1 MKIIYRLLYNALNE
15 LYADSPDLQHH
26 RDVTLELLKSKAE
39 GRDIPPT
46 PDKDDRPI
54 VVVAVGHSRKGDN
67 GAESWDGSVSEHRYN
82 LEIATE
88 LCELLEE
95 SALVKP
101 VLLSNYGG
109 KTYSQAIK
117 WLADKVNSLGKVALV
132 VELHFN
138 SSSSPHANG
147 HEFLFWHSSQKGA
160 QFAQHFS
167 QKMTDFFPTLKERGP
182 KPIKS
187 GGRGS
192 LFLRKL
198 IPVCLILEPFFG
210 SNSQNW
216 SIFRHKEGK
225 HYLVRCYFEAIVES
239 VL

>member
-1 MKIIYRLLYNALNE
+1 MKLYRLLYAKIYE
-15 LYADSPDLQHH
+15 LYENSPDLHKH
-26 RDVTLELLKSKAE
+26 RDVTLELLKDKAE
-39 GRDIPPT
+39 GRIPAPS
-46 PDKDDRPI
+46 KDDERPT
-54 VVVAVGHSRKGDN
+54 VVVAVGHSRRGDT
-67 GAESWDGSVSEHRYN
+67 GATSWDGSVQEHPYN
-82 LEIATE
+82 LGIATQ

-95 SALVKP
+95 SELVKP

-109 KTYSQAIK
+109 KTYSQAIR

-138 SSSSPHANG
+138 SASSPKAKG
-147 HEFLFWHSSQKGA
+147 SEFLFWHSSRKGA
-160 QFAQHFS
+160 LFAQHFS
-167 QKMTDFFPTLKERGP
+167 QKMTDFFPTLRERGP

-198 IPVCLILEPFFG
+198 APVCLLLEPFFG
-210 SNSQNW
+210 SSTFDW
-216 SIFRHKEGK
+216 EIFRKKEGK
-225 HYLVRCYFEAIVES
+225 RTLVRCYFEAIVES